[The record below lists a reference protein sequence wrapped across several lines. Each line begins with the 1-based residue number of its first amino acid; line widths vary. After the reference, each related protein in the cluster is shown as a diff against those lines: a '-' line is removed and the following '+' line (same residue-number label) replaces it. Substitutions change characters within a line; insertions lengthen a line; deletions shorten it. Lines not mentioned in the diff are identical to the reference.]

1 MRKLVISFLLFTLI
15 LSCKS
20 PTNSSDNASKK
31 MENLAGGWSDTEMN
45 ETIKP
50 AFQFALNQ
58 LNINPKDIGKINS
71 VRQQV
76 VSGMNYHIVFE
87 LKSKQRWSVFVY
99 QNIQGTMTLTKSEK
113 L

>member
-1 MRKLVISFLLFTLI
+1 MFKLLLPIVFITLI
-15 LSCKS
+15 FSCKAPS
-20 PTNSSDNASKK
+20 DLSDNAPKES
-31 MENLAGGWSDTEMN
+31 ENLVGGWSVTEMN
-45 ETIKP
+45 ESIEP

-58 LNINPKDIGKINS
+58 LNINLEDISKIIS

-87 LKSKQRWSVFVY
+87 LKSKTQWSVFIY
-99 QNIQGTMTLTKSEK
+99 KNIKGKMILTNSEK